1 MPPEISVVGV
11 DVDVDVLA
19 GVGGGGG
26 EIPHA
31 GLQRGGT
38 RGDCVLFPF
47 PFPFTSLLFAPGAAD
62 VSGDALLL
70 IYACACASEDTVV
83 GSSEAGIGGGGI

>member
-1 MPPEISVVGV
+1 MGVDVGV
-11 DVDVDVLA
+11 DVDVLA
-19 GVGGGGG
+19 SVGGGGD

-38 RGDCVLFPF
+38 HGDRDLF
-47 PFPFTSLLFAPGAAD
+47 PFPFTSLLFVPGTVDA
-62 VSGDALLL
+62 SGDALLR